1 MGRSQCIIQHLFK
14 LKYLVGF
21 SRIFVG
27 ILFLISGFIK
37 LNDPVGFSF
46 KLKDYFAA
54 EVLNLEFLIP
64 YALLLAVL
72 IVIFEV
78 ILGVMII
85 IGYARKFT
93 VWSLLLMIVFFTFLT
108 FYSAVTGK
116 VTDCGCFG
124 DAMKLTPWESFWKD
138 VVLLVLILILFI
150 GKKHIFPFFG
160 KNWQRGIVLL
170 SFVASMIFCYFVLMH
185 LPWIDF
191 RAYKVGANIQEGM
204 SVPAD
209 APKAIYEYTW
219 KFNVNGEEQEIRTYG
234 DYPDT
239 EGELIGYET
248 KLVQEG
254 YEPPIHDFT
263 IEQNGED
270 MAAEL
275 LEEPNLIVVVAYS
288 LRNTEME
295 GYDNIRAITN
305 QALKNGYKV
314 IGMSASSPEETQA
327 LIEKH
332 RLNFEFYFC
341 DETTLKTIVRSNPGI
356 LELQKGTIMQKLHW
370 NDALDLQLNELEGA
384 MPDLDFT
391 LKRRLD
397 SIAVLDQKYRK
408 LLMASSAEERK
419 TIGEEMGLS
428 PEEYNGDLWGKQ
440 NAIDKSNLI
449 FVEKI
454 LNSKGYPGKSMV
466 GEETSLAAWYV
477 IQHNPEKIPDY
488 LDMMKQAGQK
498 DELPFRAVAM
508 MEDRYLMNQ
517 GEYQEYGT
525 QGMSYADTGSFIWPI
540 RDAENVNERRAQ
552 AGFTQ
557 TIEEYA
563 KDLFGDDF
571 EYKVLSLDDVKRE

>member
-1 MGRSQCIIQHLFK
+1 M
-14 LKYLVGF
+14 KYLVGF

-46 KLKDYFAA
+46 KLKEYFAA

-64 YALLLAVL
+64 FALLIAVVV
-72 IVIFEV
+72 VIYEV
-78 ILGVMII
+78 LLGVMII
-85 IGYARKFT
+85 LGYARKFT

-124 DAMKLTPWESFWKD
+124 DAMKLTPWESFYKD
-138 VVLLVLILILFI
+138 LVLLVLILILFI
-150 GKKHIFPFFG
+150 GQKHIQPFFG
-160 KNWQRGIVLL
+160 KQVRRAVVLL
-170 SFVASMIFCYFVLMH
+170 SFVASMVFCYHVLMH
-185 LPWIDF
+185 LPAIDF
-191 RAYKVGANIQEGM
+191 RPYKIGANIQEGM

-219 KFNVNGEEQEIRTYG
+219 KFDVNGQEQEIKTFG

-248 KLVQEG
+248 NLVQEG

-263 IEQNGED
+263 IERNGED
-270 MAAEL
+270 QAASL

-288 LRNTEME
+288 LSNTELE

-305 QALKNGYKV
+305 QAIKKGYKV
-314 IGMSASSPEETQA
+314 IGMSASSEEETEA
-327 LIEKH
+327 LKEKYE
-332 RLNFEFYFC
+332 LNFDFYFC
-341 DETTLKTIVRSNPGI
+341 DETTLKTIIRSNPGV

-370 NDALDLQLNELEGA
+370 NDALELQLNELEGA
-384 MPDLDFT
+384 MPDLDFS

-397 SIAVLDQKYRK
+397 SIAVLDQRYRK
-408 LLMASSAEERK
+408 LIMASSDEERK
-419 TIGEEMGLS
+419 AIGEAMGLS
-428 PEEYNGDLWGKQ
+428 PDEYNGDLWGKQ
-440 NAIDKSNLI
+440 MAIDKSNLL
-449 FVEKI
+449 FVERI
-454 LNSKGYPGKSMV
+454 LNTQGYPGKSVV
-466 GEETSLAAWYV
+466 GEPTNTAAWYV

-488 LDMMKQAGQK
+488 LDMMKAAAAK
-498 DELPFRAVAM
+498 DELPFRLVAM
-508 MEDRYLMNQ
+508 MEDRYLMN
-517 GEYQEYGT
+517 ENKLQEYGT
-525 QGMSYADTGSFIWPI
+525 QGMSYGDARGDFIWPI
-540 RDAENVNERRAQ
+540 RDPETVNERRKA

-563 KDLFGDDF
+563 ADLFGEDF
-571 EYKVLSLDDVKRE
+571 QYKVLTLEDVQQEEQ